1 MNIIKGASA
10 NPARFSFRF
19 IHISFFSLNEKENQV
34 QTERK
39 NVQDHV
45 SASSQDSTIDVECCQ
60 GEYKTTLKVHT

>member
-1 MNIIKGASA
+1 MNIIKGASE

-39 NVQDHV
+39 NVQDHG
-45 SASSQDSTIDVECCQ
+45 SASQDLTVDVKCCQ
-60 GEYKTTLKVHT
+60 GEYKITLNVTT

>member
-39 NVQDHV
+39 NGQDQV
-45 SASSQDSTIDVECCQ
+45 STSQDLTIDVECCQ
-60 GEYKTTLKVHT
+60 GEYKTTF

>member
-1 MNIIKGASA
+1 MNIIKGASE

-39 NVQDHV
+39 NVQDHR
-45 SASSQDSTIDVECCQ
+45 SASQDLTIDVECCQ
-60 GEYKTTLKVHT
+60 GEYKTTLKVTT